1 METGFK
7 KIVQRNVQNVWAF
20 FLDLVF
26 PVECLG
32 CGHEGK
38 WLCSNCLK
46 NIKLNSRQY
55 CLECKTTTKFGQFCA
70 ADKDKYALN
79 GVWIAA
85 DYDEPVIAKMVKSFK
100 YSFIKSLG
108 NDLAE
113 ILIMFLKNLLGKEL
127 TMKQAEKTKEQI
139 GQLDEL
145 PSVIADFKKCLLIP
159 VPLSTKRKRW
169 RGFNQ
174 AEILARTLSINLNLE
189 VNSQNLIRIKHKKPQ
204 AKLGEAERK
213 INVTDC
219 FSWQG
224 EPLTG
229 RNVILIDDVVT
240 TGATLNECAKVLKQA
255 GASQVWALVVAK
267 G

>member
-32 CGHEGK
+32 CGQVGK

-79 GVWIAA
+79 VVWIAA

-113 ILIMFLKNLLGKEL
+113 ILIMFLKNLLGQPLLAGQIEVKENVNGDI
-127 TMKQAEKTKEQI
+127 TG
-139 GQLDEL
+139 GQ
-145 PSVIADFKKCLLIP
+145 SVLKDFKSSIIMP

-174 AEILARTLSINLNLE
+174 AEILARTLGMNLDLE

-213 INVTDC
+213 INVADC

-224 EPLTG
+224 RDLTAQ
-229 RNVILIDDVVT
+229 NVILIDDVVT

-255 GASQVWALVVAK
+255 GAGQVWALVVAK